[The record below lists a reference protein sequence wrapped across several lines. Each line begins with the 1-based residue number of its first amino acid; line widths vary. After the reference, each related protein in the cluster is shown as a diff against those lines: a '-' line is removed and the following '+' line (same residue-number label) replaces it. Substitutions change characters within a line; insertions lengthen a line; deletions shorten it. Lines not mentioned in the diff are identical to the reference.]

1 MGLNMNYHFFLEG
14 YQSHCH
20 IPDYI
25 RSNNSQIPV
34 DESILKATLEFANTC
49 RNSVSTITS
58 VSEADAGTVQ
68 FEQIYSS
75 LSTAIRSVDSVKAT
89 MLKTIE
95 DARMNVDR
103 SRDHKNDQIESQ
115 YNIAERVKYL
125 DKAIHL
131 ASTSNPDDLMYNSTA
146 KLSADITVKD
156 QSFPNLNAIK
166 DILHGKS
173 IAIPDNIAVSSDYTT
188 GMIMDKDSVLY
199 TLLGKYYSPVES
211 ASIMQFAVN
220 FTNDFMDN
228 TKIDHKIEVQD
239 YLTAF
244 SNINAVDDMI
254 KYLDNLKATTESAF
268 NDCLKTMY
276 DYCDHL
282 KGEASTNYK
291 ENYGTVIS
299 ALINN
304 VQNIICAANIVTTRK
319 VNIISNLYGANG
331 DSWKTIEFAH
341 SLISKYYDKIVTPNV
356 MAQDAGKDIPNN
368 AIVFNGADQIREF
381 YDIQSQSNILDMLI
395 ENAYNEYMYDDALEK
410 VLQEA
415 TALHE
420 NDNNGGNAAPANG
433 GQAAGSGNQGSTGQA
448 GQQANAQPAQQQNAN
463 NSQQQQQQS
472 GTQNSANNNINDK
485 TKKNKFGILNWLKQM
500 MGRLGEA
507 INKFKLRVEEMITK
521 GPDKKFWADNKDKIR
536 NIDISGTEV
545 NQWYQYKFDIF
556 KNSTYIKF
564 NPTDNTL
571 KSDTDLQDA
580 ILSKINGGTK
590 PNINTD
596 EKDTFTTKINKVY
609 QGEYI
614 NIENGNGK
622 TLGDIQY
629 NKDAAFTFVDQ
640 FINKGF
646 NSESLGSITEDYRKI
661 DEDYKDA
668 AKRYDEYANQFKQT
682 QSQNQASNNSGEPK
696 SNGNTSGNS
705 GNQSGNNQQQQAN
718 AESAFSDFS
727 SGFNL
732 AECLGLMNCGNVIN
746 EADIKPDQSTAQS
759 ADQANGTVDNTELDK
774 MIHRCFSMNISAI
787 TAKLT
792 NAMAAYKQ
800 NMQLFKAVT
809 KASAVK
815 NKDSNKK

>member
-49 RNSVSTITS
+49 RNSVFTITS

-75 LSTAIRSVDSVKAT
+75 LSTAIRAVDSVKAT

-95 DARMNVDR
+95 DARINVDR

-131 ASTSNPDDLMYNSTA
+131 ASVSNPYDLMYNSTTNLDA
-146 KLSADITVKD
+146 NIIVKD

-244 SNINAVDDMI
+244 SNINAVDDTI

-331 DSWKTIEFAH
+331 DSWKTIGFAH
-341 SLISKYYDKIVTPNV
+341 SLISKYYDKIITPNV

-368 AIVFNGADQIREF
+368 AIVFNGADQVQEF
-381 YDIQSQSNILDMLI
+381 YNIQSQSNILDMLI

-433 GQAAGSGNQGSTGQA
+433 GQAANSGDQGSTGQS

-472 GTQNSANNNINDK
+472 GTQNSANNTNDK

-596 EKDTFTTKINKVY
+596 ENDTFTTKINKVY

-646 NSESLGSITEDYRKI
+646 NSESLGSIIEDYRKI

-705 GNQSGNNQQQQAN
+705 GNQSGNIQQQQAN

-759 ADQANGTVDNTELDK
+759 ADQANGTVDNAELDK

-815 NKDSNKK
+815 NKDNKK

>member
-75 LSTAIRSVDSVKAT
+75 LSTAIIAVDSVKAT

-95 DARMNVDR
+95 DARINVDR

-131 ASTSNPDDLMYNSTA
+131 ASVSNPYDLMYNSTTNLDA
-146 KLSADITVKD
+146 NIIVKD

-254 KYLDNLKATTESAF
+254 KYLDNLKATIESAF

-304 VQNIICAANIVTTRK
+304 VQNIICAATIVTTRK

-368 AIVFNGADQIREF
+368 AIVFNGADQVREL

-420 NDNNGGNAAPANG
+420 VDNNGGNAAPANG
-433 GQAAGSGNQGSTGQA
+433 VQAAGSGDQGSTGQA
-448 GQQANAQPAQQQNAN
+448 GQQANTQPAQQQNAN
-463 NSQQQQQQS
+463 NGQQQQQQS
-472 GTQNSANNNINDK
+472 GTQNSANNNTNDK

-668 AKRYDEYANQFKQT
+668 AKKYDEYANQFKQT

-705 GNQSGNNQQQQAN
+705 GNQSGNTQQQQAN

-759 ADQANGTVDNTELDK
+759 ADQANGTVDNAELDK

-815 NKDSNKK
+815 NKDNKK

>member
-25 RSNNSQIPV
+25 RTNNFQIPT

-49 RNSVSTITS
+49 RNSVSIITS
-58 VSEADAGTVQ
+58 ISEADAGTVQ

-75 LSTAIRSVDSVKAT
+75 LSTAIRAVDSVKTT
-89 MLKTIE
+89 MLQTIVE
-95 DARMNVDR
+95 ARDNVDR

-125 DKAIHL
+125 DKAIHF
-131 ASTSNPDDLMYNSTA
+131 ASASNPDDLMYNSTA

-173 IAIPDNIAVSSDYTT
+173 IAIPDNIAASSDYTT
-188 GMIMDKDSVLY
+188 GMITDKDSVLY

-228 TKIDHKIEVQD
+228 TKIDHMIEVQD

-254 KYLDNLKATTESAF
+254 KYLDNLKETTESAF

-319 VNIISNLYGANG
+319 VNIISNLYGVNG
-331 DSWKTIEFAH
+331 DSWKTIGFAH
-341 SLISKYYDKIVTPNV
+341 SLIGKYYDKITTPNV

-368 AIVFNGADQIREF
+368 AIVFNGADQVQEF
-381 YDIQSQSNILDMLI
+381 YNIQSQSNILDMLI

-415 TALHE
+415 TA
-420 NDNNGGNAAPANG
+420 NG
-433 GQAAGSGNQGSTGQA
+433 GQVTGSGDQGSTGQA
-448 GQQANAQPAQQQNAN
+448 GQQAAPTQQQNAN
-463 NSQQQQQQS
+463 SSQQQQQS
-472 GTQNSANNNINDK
+472 GTQNSANNINDK

-596 EKDTFTTKINKVY
+596 EKDTFATKINKVY

-732 AECLGLMNCGNVIN
+732 AECLGLMNCGNAIN

-759 ADQANGTVDNTELDK
+759 ADQANGTIDNAELDK

-815 NKDSNKK
+815 NKDNNKK

>member
-25 RSNNSQIPV
+25 RSNNSQVPV

-58 VSEADAGTVQ
+58 VSEADTGTVQ

-75 LSTAIRSVDSVKAT
+75 LSAAIRSVYSVKAT

-131 ASTSNPDDLMYNSTA
+131 ASVSNPYDLMYNSTTNLDA
-146 KLSADITVKD
+146 NIIVKD

-173 IAIPDNIAVSSDYTT
+173 IAIPDNITASSDYTT

-319 VNIISNLYGANG
+319 VNIISNLYGADG
-331 DSWKTIEFAH
+331 DSWKTIGFAH
-341 SLISKYYDKIVTPNV
+341 SLIGKYYDKIITPNV

-368 AIVFNGADQIREF
+368 AIVFNGADQVREF

-433 GQAAGSGNQGSTGQA
+433 GQAAGSGDQGSTGQV

-472 GTQNSANNNINDK
+472 GTQNSANNTNDK

-682 QSQNQASNNSGEPK
+682 QSQNQASNNSGESK

-705 GNQSGNNQQQQAN
+705 GNQSGNTQQQQAN

-759 ADQANGTVDNTELDK
+759 ADQANGTINNAELDK

-815 NKDSNKK
+815 NKDNNKK

>member
-25 RSNNSQIPV
+25 RSNNSQVPV

-58 VSEADAGTVQ
+58 ISEADAGTVQ

-75 LSTAIRSVDSVKAT
+75 LSAAIRSVYSIKAT

-131 ASTSNPDDLMYNSTA
+131 ASVSNPYDLMYNSTTNLDA
-146 KLSADITVKD
+146 NIIVKD

-173 IAIPDNIAVSSDYTT
+173 IAIPDNITASSDYTT

-331 DSWKTIEFAH
+331 DSWKTIGFAH
-341 SLISKYYDKIVTPNV
+341 SLIGKYYDKIITPNV

-368 AIVFNGADQIREF
+368 AIVFNGADQVREF

-433 GQAAGSGNQGSTGQA
+433 GQAAGSGDQGSTGQA
-448 GQQANAQPAQQQNAN
+448 GQQAAPAQQQNAN
-463 NSQQQQQQS
+463 NGQQQQQQS
-472 GTQNSANNNINDK
+472 GTQNSANNTNDK

-521 GPDKKFWADNKDKIR
+521 GPDKKFWSDNKDKIR

-571 KSDTDLQDA
+571 KSDTDLQNA
-580 ILSKINGGTK
+580 ILSKINGGT

-622 TLGDIQY
+622 TLGDIKY

-646 NSESLGSITEDYRKI
+646 NSESLGSIAEDYRKI

-668 AKRYDEYANQFKQT
+668 AKKYDEYANQFKQT

-815 NKDSNKK
+815 NKDNNKK

>member
-75 LSTAIRSVDSVKAT
+75 LSAAIRSVYSIKAT

-131 ASTSNPDDLMYNSTA
+131 ASVSNPYDLMYNSTTNLDA
-146 KLSADITVKD
+146 NIIVKD

-173 IAIPDNIAVSSDYTT
+173 IAIPDNITASSDYTT

-282 KGEASTNYK
+282 RGEASTNYK

-304 VQNIICAANIVTTRK
+304 VQNIICAANIITTRK

-331 DSWKTIEFAH
+331 DSWKTIGFAH
-341 SLISKYYDKIVTPNV
+341 SLIGKYYDKIITPNV

-368 AIVFNGADQIREF
+368 AIVFNGADQVREF

-433 GQAAGSGNQGSTGQA
+433 GQAANSGNQGSTGQA

-472 GTQNSANNNINDK
+472 GTQNSANNTNDK

-521 GPDKKFWADNKDKIR
+521 GPDKKFWSDNKDKIR

-705 GNQSGNNQQQQAN
+705 GNQSGNNQQQQTN

-759 ADQANGTVDNTELDK
+759 ADKANGTVDNTELDK

-815 NKDSNKK
+815 NKDNKK

>member
-25 RSNNSQIPV
+25 RSNNSQVPV

-58 VSEADAGTVQ
+58 VSEADTGTVQ

-75 LSTAIRSVDSVKAT
+75 LSAAIRSVYSVKAT

-95 DARMNVDR
+95 DARINVYR
-103 SRDHKNDQIESQ
+103 SRYHKNDQIESQ

-131 ASTSNPDDLMYNSTA
+131 ASVSNPYDLMYNSTTNLDA
-146 KLSADITVKD
+146 NIIVKD

-319 VNIISNLYGANG
+319 VNIISNLYGADG
-331 DSWKTIEFAH
+331 DSWKTIGFAH
-341 SLISKYYDKIVTPNV
+341 SLIGKYYDKIITPNV

-368 AIVFNGADQIREF
+368 AIVFNGADQVREF

-433 GQAAGSGNQGSTGQA
+433 GQAAGSGDQGSTGQV

-472 GTQNSANNNINDK
+472 GTQNSANNTNDK

-705 GNQSGNNQQQQAN
+705 GNQSGNNQQQSNQ
-718 AESAFSDFS
+718 ESAFSDFS

-759 ADQANGTVDNTELDK
+759 ADQANGTIDNTELDK

-815 NKDSNKK
+815 NKDNKK

>member
-1 MGLNMNYHFFLEG
+1 MGLNMNYHFFLEN

-25 RSNNSQIPV
+25 RANNSQIPV
-34 DESILKATLEFANTC
+34 DEIVLRATLNLSNVC
-49 RNSVSTITS
+49 RESVSTITS
-58 VSEADAGTVQ
+58 VSESDAGPVQ

-75 LSTAIRSVDSVKAT
+75 LSNAIRAVDSVKTT
-89 MLKTIE
+89 MLQTIAE
-95 DARMNVDR
+95 ARDNIDR
-103 SRDHKNDQIESQ
+103 SRDHKNDPIESQ

-125 DKAIHL
+125 DKAIHI
-131 ASTSNPDDLMYNSTA
+131 ASESNPDDLMMTNIANLTA
-146 KLSADITVKD
+146 NNIVTD
-156 QSFPNLNAIK
+156 QAFPNLNAIK
-166 DILHGKS
+166 DILHGSS
-173 IAIPDNIAVSSDYTT
+173 IAIPDSIENPSEYTSKL
-188 GMIMDKDSVLY
+188 IIDKDSVLY
-199 TLLGKYYSPVES
+199 QLLGKYYSPVEA

-220 FTNDFMDN
+220 FANDFMPNQRTDY
-228 TKIDHKIEVQD
+228 KITVQD

-244 SNINAVDDMI
+244 SNVNGVDDML
-254 KYLDNLKATTESAF
+254 KYMDNLKATVEDAF

-276 DYCDHL
+276 SYCDSL
-282 KGEASTNYK
+282 KGAESSNYK
-291 ENYGTVIS
+291 ENYGTVVS
-299 ALINN
+299 AVINN

-319 VNIISNLYGANG
+319 VSIISNLYGANG
-331 DSWKTIEFAH
+331 DSWKVIDFAH
-341 SLISKYYDKIVTPNV
+341 SLISKYSDKIMAPNV
-356 MAQDAGKDIPNN
+356 MAQDAGKDIPAN
-368 AIVFNGADQIREF
+368 AIVFNGADQVKEF
-381 YDIQSQSNILDMLI
+381 YDIQSQSNMLDMLI

-420 NDNNGGNAAPANG
+420 DDNNGQTAN
-433 GQAAGSGNQGSTGQA
+433 SGNQGSNGQT
-448 GQQANAQPAQQQNAN
+448 GQQANAQSTQQQNSN
-463 NSQQQQQQS
+463 NNQNAQQNQQS
-472 GTQNSANNNINDK
+472 GTQNSSNNTNDK
-485 TKKNKFGILNWLKQM
+485 VQKNKFGILNWLKQM

-521 GPDKKFWADNKDKIR
+521 GPDKKFWTDNKDKIR

-545 NQWYQYKFDIF
+545 NQWYQYKFDLF

-564 NPTDNTL
+564 NPTDNAL

-590 PNINTD
+590 PNIKVDN
-596 EKDTFTTKINKVY
+596 KDTFATKINKTY

-629 NKDAAFTFVDQ
+629 NKDSAFTFVDQ

-668 AKRYDEYANQFKQT
+668 AKRYDEYAKQFKQD
-682 QSQNQASNNSGEPK
+682 QSQNQAANNSGEPQ

-705 GNQSGNNQQQQAN
+705 GNQSGNNGQQQAN

-759 ADQANGTVDNTELDK
+759 ADQANGTIDNTELDK

-800 NMQLFKAVT
+800 NMQLFKAVA

-815 NKDSNKK
+815 NKDNKKK

>member
-34 DESILKATLEFANTC
+34 DESILKATLEFTNTC

-58 VSEADAGTVQ
+58 ISEADAGIVQ

-75 LSTAIRSVDSVKAT
+75 LSAAIRAVDSVKAT

-103 SRDHKNDQIESQ
+103 SRDHKNDQIEYQ

-131 ASTSNPDDLMYNSTA
+131 ASVSNPDDLMYNSAA

-173 IAIPDNIAVSSDYTT
+173 IAIPDNIIASSDYTT
-188 GMIMDKDSVLY
+188 CMIMDKDSVLY

-319 VNIISNLYGANG
+319 VNIISNLYGADG
-331 DSWKTIEFAH
+331 DSWKTIGFAH
-341 SLISKYYDKIVTPNV
+341 SLIGKYYDKINTPNV
-356 MAQDAGKDIPNN
+356 MAQDAGKDIPTN
-368 AIVFNGADQIREF
+368 AIVFNGADQVQEF
-381 YDIQSQSNILDMLI
+381 YNIQSQSNILDILI

-433 GQAAGSGNQGSTGQA
+433 GQATGSGDQGSTGQA
-448 GQQANAQPAQQQNAN
+448 GQQANAQPAQQQ
-463 NSQQQQQQS
+463 QQS
-472 GTQNSANNNINDK
+472 GTQNSANNTNDK

-596 EKDTFTTKINKVY
+596 EKDTFATKINKVY

-705 GNQSGNNQQQQAN
+705 GNQSGNTQQQQAN

-732 AECLGLMNCGNVIN
+732 AECLGLMNCGNAIN

-759 ADQANGTVDNTELDK
+759 ADQANGTIDNAELDK

-800 NMQLFKAVT
+800 NMQLFKVVT

-815 NKDSNKK
+815 NKDNNKK

>member
-20 IPDYI
+20 IPEYI
-25 RSNNSQIPV
+25 RTNNSQIPS
-34 DESILKATLEFANTC
+34 DEIVLKSTLEFANTC

-58 VSEADAGTVQ
+58 LSEEAAGPVQ

-75 LSTAIRSVDSVKAT
+75 LSAAIRAVDSVKTT
-89 MLKTIE
+89 MLQTIAE
-95 DARMNVDR
+95 ARDNVDR
-103 SRDHKNDQIESQ
+103 SRDHKNDPIESQ

-131 ASTSNPDDLMYNSTA
+131 VSQYHPDDIMMNNITNLTA
-146 KLSADITVKD
+146 NNLITD
-156 QSFPNLNAIK
+156 QTFPNLNAIK
-166 DILHGKS
+166 DILHGSS
-173 IAIPDNIAVSSDYTT
+173 IAIPDNIENPSEYTSKL
-188 GMIMDKDSVLY
+188 IVDKDAILY
-199 TLLGKYYSPVES
+199 HLLGKYYSPVEA

-220 FTNDFMDN
+220 FANDFMPNQRTDY
-228 TKIDHKIEVQD
+228 KITVQD

-244 SNINAVDDMI
+244 SNVNAVDDMI
-254 KYLDNLKATTESAF
+254 KYLDDLKATTEDAF

-276 DYCDHL
+276 AYCDSL
-282 KGEASTNYK
+282 KGATSENYK
-291 ENYGTVIS
+291 ENYGTVVS
-299 ALINN
+299 ATINN

-319 VNIISNLYGANG
+319 VSIISNLYGATG
-331 DSWKTIEFAH
+331 DSWKVIDFAH
-341 SLISKYYDKIVTPNV
+341 SLISKYSEKIMASNV
-356 MAQDAGKDIPNN
+356 MAQDAGKDIPAN
-368 AIVFNGADQIREF
+368 AIVFNGADQVREF
-381 YDIQSQSNILDMLI
+381 YDIQSQSNMLDMLI

-410 VLQEA
+410 VIQEA
-415 TALHE
+415 TVLYE
-420 NDNNGGNAAPANG
+420 DDNSGNTNN
-433 GQAAGSGNQGSTGQA
+433 GQAAGSNSSQVTTGNNT
-448 GQQANAQPAQQQNAN
+448 AQNS
-463 NSQQQQQQS
+463 NSQQQTSNNSNQNTQQDQQS
-472 GTQNSANNNINDK
+472 GTQNSANNNN
-485 TKKNKFGILNWLKQM
+485 TKAQKNKFGILNWLKQM

-521 GPDKKFWADNKDKIR
+521 GPDKKFWTDNKDKIR

-545 NQWYQYKFDIF
+545 NQWYQYKFDLF

-564 NPTDNTL
+564 NPTDNAL

-596 EKDTFTTKINKVY
+596 EKDTFATKINKVY

-622 TLGDIQY
+622 TLGDINY
-629 NKDAAFTFVDQ
+629 NKDSAFTFVNQ
-640 FINKGF
+640 FIDKGF
-646 NSESLGSITEDYRKI
+646 NSESLGSITEDYRRI

-682 QSQNQASNNSGEPK
+682 QSQNQAANSTGEPK
-696 SNGNTSGNS
+696 SNGNTSGN
-705 GNQSGNNQQQQAN
+705 QSGSNGQQQAN
-718 AESAFSDFS
+718 AESAFFDFS

-759 ADQANGTVDNTELDK
+759 ADQANGTIDNAELDK

-809 KASAVK
+809 NASAVK
-815 NKDSNKK
+815 NKNNDNKKK

>member
-25 RSNNSQIPV
+25 RTNNSQIPV

-75 LSTAIRSVDSVKAT
+75 LSAAIRSVYSIKAT
-89 MLKTIE
+89 MLKAIE

-131 ASTSNPDDLMYNSTA
+131 ASVSNPYDLMYNSTTNLDA
-146 KLSADITVKD
+146 NIIVKD

-173 IAIPDNIAVSSDYTT
+173 IAIPDNITASSDYTT

-282 KGEASTNYK
+282 RGESSTNYK

-331 DSWKTIEFAH
+331 DSWKTIGFAH
-341 SLISKYYDKIVTPNV
+341 SLIGKYYDKIITPNV

-368 AIVFNGADQIREF
+368 AIVFNGADQVQEF
-381 YDIQSQSNILDMLI
+381 YNIQSQSNIIDMLI

-420 NDNNGGNAAPANG
+420 VDNNGGNAAPANG
-433 GQAAGSGNQGSTGQA
+433 GQAANSGNQGSTGQA

-472 GTQNSANNNINDK
+472 GTQNSANNTNDK

-596 EKDTFTTKINKVY
+596 EKDTFATKINKVY

-705 GNQSGNNQQQQAN
+705 GNQSGNNQQQQTN

-759 ADQANGTVDNTELDK
+759 ADKANGTVDNTELDK

-815 NKDSNKK
+815 NKDNKK

>member
-25 RSNNSQIPV
+25 RTNNSQIPV
-34 DESILKATLEFANTC
+34 DEIVLRATLNLANIC
-49 RNSVSTITS
+49 RESVSNIVS
-58 VSEADAGTVQ
+58 VSESDPGSIQ

-75 LSTAIRSVDSVKAT
+75 LSDAIKAVDSTKEVI
-89 MLKTIE
+89 LNTID
-95 DARMNVDR
+95 DARDIVDR
-103 SRDHKNDQIESQ
+103 SRDHKNDQIESR
-115 YNIAERVKYL
+115 YNIAERAKYL

-131 ASTSNPDDLMYNSTA
+131 ASEFNPDDLMYNSANLTA
-146 KLSADITVKD
+146 NNLITD
-156 QSFPNLNAIK
+156 QTFPNVNAIK
-166 DILHGKS
+166 DILHGSS
-173 IAIPDNIAVSSDYTT
+173 IVIPDNIENPSEYTSKL
-188 GMIMDKDSVLY
+188 ILDKDAILY
-199 TLLGKYYSPVES
+199 QLLGKYYSPVEA
-211 ASIMQFAVN
+211 ASIIRFATN
-220 FTNDFMDN
+220 FIDDFMHIQRIDS
-228 TKIDHKIEVQD
+228 KITVQD
-239 YLTAF
+239 YLIAF
-244 SNINAVDDMI
+244 SNVNGVDDMI
-254 KYLDNLKATTESAF
+254 KYLDNLKTITESAF
-268 NDCLKTMY
+268 NDCLETMY
-276 DYCDHL
+276 SYCDSI
-282 KGEASTNYK
+282 KGAASSNYK

-304 VQNIICAANIVTTRK
+304 VQNIICAADIIIERK
-319 VNIISNLYGANG
+319 VAIISNLYGANG
-331 DSWKTIEFAH
+331 DSWKTINFAH
-341 SLISKYYDKIVTPNV
+341 SLISKYLDRILAPNT
-356 MAQDAGKDIPNN
+356 MAQNAGKDIPNN
-368 AIVFNGADQIREF
+368 VIVFNGADQVREF

-420 NDNNGGNAAPANG
+420 GDNSGGNAAPADG
-433 GQAAGSGNQGSTGQA
+433 GQAAGSGDQGSTGQT
-448 GQQANAQPAQQQNAN
+448 GQQVAPAR
-463 NSQQQQQQS
+463 QQQQS
-472 GTQNSANNNINDK
+472 GTQNSANNNTNTNDK

-596 EKDTFTTKINKVY
+596 EKDTFATKINKVY

-668 AKRYDEYANQFKQT
+668 SKRYDEYANQFKQT

-727 SGFNL
+727 AGFNL
-732 AECLGLMNCGNVIN
+732 AECLGLMNCGNAIN

-759 ADQANGTVDNTELDK
+759 ADQANGTIDNAELDK

-815 NKDSNKK
+815 NKDNNKK

>member
-1 MGLNMNYHFFLEG
+1 MGLNINYHFFLEN

-146 KLSADITVKD
+146 NLSADITVKD

-319 VNIISNLYGANG
+319 VNIISNLYGADG

-341 SLISKYYDKIVTPNV
+341 SLIGKYYDKIITPNV

-368 AIVFNGADQIREF
+368 AIVFKGADQVQEF
-381 YDIQSQSNILDMLI
+381 YNIQSQSNILDMLI

-420 NDNNGGNAAPANG
+420 VDNNGGNAVPANG
-433 GQAAGSGNQGSTGQA
+433 GQAAGSGDQGSTGQA

-472 GTQNSANNNINDK
+472 GTQNSANNTNDK

-545 NQWYQYKFDIF
+545 NQWYQYKFNIF

-646 NSESLGSITEDYRKI
+646 NSESLGSIAEDYRKI

-705 GNQSGNNQQQQAN
+705 GNQSGNTQQQQAN

-759 ADQANGTVDNTELDK
+759 ADQANGTVDNAELDK

-815 NKDSNKK
+815 NKDNNKK

>member
-25 RSNNSQIPV
+25 RSNNSQVPV
-34 DESILKATLEFANTC
+34 DESILKVTLEFANTC

-58 VSEADAGTVQ
+58 ISEADAGTVQ

-75 LSTAIRSVDSVKAT
+75 LSAAIRSVYSIKAT

-131 ASTSNPDDLMYNSTA
+131 ASVSNPYDLMYNSATNLDA
-146 KLSADITVKD
+146 NIIVKD

-173 IAIPDNIAVSSDYTT
+173 IAIPDNITASSDYTT

-282 KGEASTNYK
+282 RGESSTNYK

-331 DSWKTIEFAH
+331 DSWKTIGFAH
-341 SLISKYYDKIVTPNV
+341 SLIGKYYDKIITPNV

-368 AIVFNGADQIREF
+368 AIVFNGADQVQEF
-381 YDIQSQSNILDMLI
+381 YNIQSQSNILDMLI

-420 NDNNGGNAAPANG
+420 VDNNGGNAAPANG
-433 GQAAGSGNQGSTGQA
+433 VQAANSGDQGSTGQA
-448 GQQANAQPAQQQNAN
+448 GQQAAPAQQQNAN
-463 NSQQQQQQS
+463 NGQQQQQQS
-472 GTQNSANNNINDK
+472 GTQNSANNSTNDK

-556 KNSTYIKF
+556 NNSTYIKF
-564 NPTDNTL
+564 NPADNTL
-571 KSDTDLQDA
+571 KSDTDLQNA
-580 ILSKINGGTK
+580 ILSKINGGT

-622 TLGDIQY
+622 TLGDIKY

-646 NSESLGSITEDYRKI
+646 NSESLGSIAEDYRKI

-668 AKRYDEYANQFKQT
+668 AKKYDEYANQFKQT

-705 GNQSGNNQQQQAN
+705 GNQSGNTQQQQAN

-815 NKDSNKK
+815 NKDNKK

>member
-58 VSEADAGTVQ
+58 ISEADAGTVQ

-75 LSTAIRSVDSVKAT
+75 LSAAIRSVYSIKAT

-146 KLSADITVKD
+146 NLSADITVKD

-173 IAIPDNIAVSSDYTT
+173 IAIPDNITASSDYTT

-282 KGEASTNYK
+282 RGESSTNYK

-331 DSWKTIEFAH
+331 DSWKTIGFAH
-341 SLISKYYDKIVTPNV
+341 SLIGKYYDKIITPNV

-368 AIVFNGADQIREF
+368 AIVFNGADQVREF

-420 NDNNGGNAAPANG
+420 VDNNGGNAVPANG
-433 GQAAGSGNQGSTGQA
+433 VQAANSGNQGSTGQA
-448 GQQANAQPAQQQNAN
+448 GQQANAQPAQQQNTN
-463 NSQQQQQQS
+463 NGQQQQQQS
-472 GTQNSANNNINDK
+472 GTQNSANNTNDK

-571 KSDTDLQDA
+571 KSDTDLQNA
-580 ILSKINGGTK
+580 ILSKINGGT

-596 EKDTFTTKINKVY
+596 EKDTFATKINKVY

-622 TLGDIQY
+622 TLGDIKY

-646 NSESLGSITEDYRKI
+646 NSESLGSIAEDYRKI

-668 AKRYDEYANQFKQT
+668 AKKYDEYANQFKQT

-732 AECLGLMNCGNVIN
+732 AECLGLMNCGNAIN
-746 EADIKPDQSTAQS
+746 EADIKPDQFTAQS
-759 ADQANGTVDNTELDK
+759 ADKANGTVDNTELDK

-815 NKDSNKK
+815 NKDNNKK

>member
-25 RSNNSQIPV
+25 RSNNSQVPV

-58 VSEADAGTVQ
+58 VSEADTGTVQ

-75 LSTAIRSVDSVKAT
+75 LSAAIRSVYSVKAT

-95 DARMNVDR
+95 DARINVYR
-103 SRDHKNDQIESQ
+103 SRYHKNDQIESQ

-131 ASTSNPDDLMYNSTA
+131 ASVSNPYDLMYNSTTNLDA
-146 KLSADITVKD
+146 NIIVKD

-319 VNIISNLYGANG
+319 VNIISNLYGADG
-331 DSWKTIEFAH
+331 DSWKTIGFAH
-341 SLISKYYDKIVTPNV
+341 SLIGKYYDKIITPNV

-368 AIVFNGADQIREF
+368 AIVFNGADQVREF

-433 GQAAGSGNQGSTGQA
+433 GQAAGSGDQGSTGQV

-472 GTQNSANNNINDK
+472 GTQNSANNTNDK

-682 QSQNQASNNSGEPK
+682 QSQNQASNNSGESK

-705 GNQSGNNQQQQAN
+705 GNQSGNTQQQQAN

-759 ADQANGTVDNTELDK
+759 ADQANGTINNAELDK

-815 NKDSNKK
+815 NKDNNKK

>member
-75 LSTAIRSVDSVKAT
+75 LSTAIKSVDSVKAT

-95 DARMNVDR
+95 DARINVDR

-131 ASTSNPDDLMYNSTA
+131 ASVSNPDDLMYNSAA
-146 KLSADITVKD
+146 KLAADITVKD

-173 IAIPDNIAVSSDYTT
+173 IAIPDNIAASSDYTT

-304 VQNIICAANIVTTRK
+304 IQNIICAANIVTTRK
-319 VNIISNLYGANG
+319 VNIISNLYGADG
-331 DSWKTIEFAH
+331 DSWKTIGFAH
-341 SLISKYYDKIVTPNV
+341 SLIGKYYDKIITPNV

-368 AIVFNGADQIREF
+368 AIVFNGADQVQEF
-381 YDIQSQSNILDMLI
+381 YNIQSQSNILDMLI

-420 NDNNGGNAAPANG
+420 VDNNGGNASPANG
-433 GQAAGSGNQGSTGQA
+433 VQAA
-448 GQQANAQPAQQQNAN
+448 
-463 NSQQQQQQS
+463 
-472 GTQNSANNNINDK
+472 
-485 TKKNKFGILNWLKQM
+485 
-500 MGRLGEA
+500 
-507 INKFKLRVEEMITK
+507 
-521 GPDKKFWADNKDKIR
+521 
-536 NIDISGTEV
+536 
-545 NQWYQYKFDIF
+545 
-556 KNSTYIKF
+556 
-564 NPTDNTL
+564 
-571 KSDTDLQDA
+571 
-580 ILSKINGGTK
+580 
-590 PNINTD
+590 
-596 EKDTFTTKINKVY
+596 
-609 QGEYI
+609 
-614 NIENGNGK
+614 
-622 TLGDIQY
+622 
-629 NKDAAFTFVDQ
+629 
-640 FINKGF
+640 
-646 NSESLGSITEDYRKI
+646 
-661 DEDYKDA
+661 
-668 AKRYDEYANQFKQT
+668 
-682 QSQNQASNNSGEPK
+682 NSGDRK
-696 SNGNTSGNS
+696 S
-705 GNQSGNNQQQQAN
+705 
-718 AESAFSDFS
+718 
-727 SGFNL
+727 
-732 AECLGLMNCGNVIN
+732 V
-746 EADIKPDQSTAQS
+746 
-759 ADQANGTVDNTELDK
+759 V
-774 MIHRCFSMNISAI
+774 
-787 TAKLT
+787 
-792 NAMAAYKQ
+792 
-800 NMQLFKAVT
+800 
-809 KASAVK
+809 
-815 NKDSNKK
+815 

>member
-146 KLSADITVKD
+146 NLSADITVKD

-319 VNIISNLYGANG
+319 VNIISNLYGADG

-341 SLISKYYDKIVTPNV
+341 SLIGKYYDKIITPNV

-368 AIVFNGADQIREF
+368 AIVFNGADQVREF

-420 NDNNGGNAAPANG
+420 VDNNGGNAAPANG
-433 GQAAGSGNQGSTGQA
+433 GQSEGSGDQGSTGQA

-472 GTQNSANNNINDK
+472 GTQNSANNTNDK

-646 NSESLGSITEDYRKI
+646 NSESLGSIAEDYRKI

-759 ADQANGTVDNTELDK
+759 ADQANGTIDNTELDK

-809 KASAVK
+809 KASTIK
-815 NKDSNKK
+815 NKDNNKK

>member
-1 MGLNMNYHFFLEG
+1 MNYHFFLEN

-20 IPDYI
+20 IPEYI

-34 DESILKATLEFANTC
+34 DEVVLKATLNLSNIC
-49 RNSVSTITS
+49 RESVSTIAS
-58 VSEADAGTVQ
+58 VSESDAGPIQ

-75 LSTAIRSVDSVKAT
+75 LATAIRAVDSVKT
-89 MLKTIE
+89 DMLQTIAE
-95 DARMNVDR
+95 ARDNIDR
-103 SRDHKNDQIESQ
+103 SRDHKNDPIESQ

-125 DKAIHL
+125 DKAIHI
-131 ASTSNPDDLMYNSTA
+131 ASESNPDDLMMTGIANLTA
-146 KLSADITVKD
+146 NNIVTD
-156 QSFPNLNAIK
+156 QAFPNLNAIK
-166 DILHGKS
+166 DILHGSS
-173 IAIPDNIAVSSDYTT
+173 IAITDNIENPSEYTSKL
-188 GMIMDKDSVLY
+188 IIDKDSVLY
-199 TLLGKYYSPVES
+199 QLLGKYYSPVEA

-220 FTNDFMDN
+220 FANDFMPNQRTDY
-228 TKIDHKIEVQD
+228 KITVQD

-244 SNINAVDDMI
+244 SNVNGVDDML
-254 KYLDNLKATTESAF
+254 KYMDNLKATVEDAF

-276 DYCDHL
+276 SYCDSL
-282 KGEASTNYK
+282 KGAESSNYK
-291 ENYGTVIS
+291 ENYGTIIS
-299 ALINN
+299 AVINN

-319 VNIISNLYGANG
+319 VSIISNLYGASG
-331 DSWKTIEFAH
+331 DSWKVIDFAH
-341 SLISKYYDKIVTPNV
+341 SLISKYSDKIFASNV
-356 MAQDAGKDIPNN
+356 MAQDAGKDMPNN
-368 AIVFNGADQIREF
+368 AIVFTGADKVQEF
-381 YDIQSQSNILDMLI
+381 YDIQSQSNMLDMLI

-420 NDNNGGNAAPANG
+420 YDNNGNASSTN
-433 GQAAGSGNQGSTGQA
+433 GQAAGS
-448 GQQANAQPAQQQNAN
+448 
-463 NSQQQQQQS
+463 
-472 GTQNSANNNINDK
+472 NSANNAGQNNTQQQATTNNNDN

-545 NQWYQYKFDIF
+545 NQWYQYKFDLF

-564 NPTDNTL
+564 NPTDNAL
-571 KSDTDLQDA
+571 KSDTDLQDS

-596 EKDTFTTKINKVY
+596 EKDTFATKINKVY

-614 NIENGNGK
+614 NVENGNGK

-646 NSESLGSITEDYRKI
+646 NSESLGNVTEDYRKI

-668 AKRYDEYANQFKQT
+668 SKNYDTYAKQFRDS
-682 QSQNQASNNSGEPK
+682 QSQNQANNNSGEPK

-705 GNQSGNNQQQQAN
+705 GNQNGGNNAQQQAN

-732 AECLGLMNCGNVIN
+732 AECLGLMNCNVIN

-759 ADQANGTVDNTELDK
+759 ADAANGTVNTDELDK
-774 MIHRCFSMNISAI
+774 MIRRCFSMNISAI

-815 NKDSNKK
+815 NTDNKDNKKK

>member
-1 MGLNMNYHFFLEG
+1 MGLNMNYHFFLEN

-25 RSNNSQIPV
+25 RSNNSQVPV

-75 LSTAIRSVDSVKAT
+75 LSAAIRSVDSVKAT

-95 DARMNVDR
+95 DARINVDR

-131 ASTSNPDDLMYNSTA
+131 ASTYNPDDLMYNSTA
-146 KLSADITVKD
+146 NLSADITVKD

-173 IAIPDNIAVSSDYTT
+173 IVIPDNITASSDYTT

-228 TKIDHKIEVQD
+228 TKIDHKIKVQD

-276 DYCDHL
+276 NYCDRL

-291 ENYGTVIS
+291 ENYGAVIS

-319 VNIISNLYGANG
+319 VNIISNLYGADG

-341 SLISKYYDKIVTPNV
+341 SLIGKYYDKIVTPNV
-356 MAQDAGKDIPNN
+356 MSQDAGKDIPNN
-368 AIVFNGADQIREF
+368 AIVFNGADQVQEF
-381 YDIQSQSNILDMLI
+381 YNIQSQSNILDMLI

-433 GQAAGSGNQGSTGQA
+433 VQAANSGNQGSTGQA

-472 GTQNSANNNINDK
+472 GTQNSTNNTNDK

-622 TLGDIQY
+622 TLGDIKY

-668 AKRYDEYANQFKQT
+668 AKKYDEYANQFKQT

-705 GNQSGNNQQQQAN
+705 GNQSGNTQQQQAN

-759 ADQANGTVDNTELDK
+759 ADQANGTVDNAELDK

-815 NKDSNKK
+815 NKDNKK